1 MSALGGK
8 RRWTSALPIK
18 ISLFAPN
25 PTWQL
30 PFLSLLITDC
40 YLVYVNERRL
50 TVGKK
55 IEVTTERLAYGG
67 DAVARY
73 QGLTVFVQGAAP
85 NEQVRVRIIESKKN
99 HARAVVEEIL
109 VPSPVRREP
118 PCRYFGDC
126 GGCQLQ
132 HLTYTAQLEA
142 KQNFIRDALNR
153 IGHLGWTDEIAMR
166 SAAEFG
172 YRSRA
177 QLKIEGGRQKRIGYF
192 RAASHSVCDVEDCPI
207 LLPQLNNMLHTVRSL
222 IKEDEHQIPDNLT
235 EIEIAAGTDTIA
247 VEPAIDSRLQT
258 PDSKLSTVVA
268 GVTYQYRPSSF
279 FQVNALLLDEF
290 VREATAGVSGN
301 FAIDLFAGVGLFS
314 IQLSRQFQ
322 SVIGIEANKEA
333 VEYAREN
340 AAINRAN
347 NVQFIR
353 ERADIWLREFAQRH
367 KGQAPELLL
376 LDPPRSGA
384 AECLEAITLLK
395 PQHIHYVSCD
405 PTTLARD
412 LKPLMA
418 DDYKLNRVVG
428 FDLFP
433 QTYHVETIAFLSRE

>member
-1 MSALGGK
+1 MRIIVSGY
-8 RRWTSALPIK
+8 
-18 ISLFAPN
+18 ISTRVLC
-25 PTWQL
+25 
-30 PFLSLLITDC
+30 FLSLPITDC

-50 TVGKK
+50 TIGKK
-55 IEVTTERLAYGG
+55 IEVITERLAYGG

-85 NEQVRVRIIESKKN
+85 NEQVRVRIAESKKN
-99 HARAVVEEIL
+99 YARAVVEEIL

-132 HLTYTAQLEA
+132 HLTYAAQLEA
-142 KQNFIRDALNR
+142 KENFIRDALNR
-153 IGHLGWTDEIAMR
+153 IGHLGWTEEIEIR

-172 YRSRA
+172 YRARA
-177 QLKIEGGRQKRIGYF
+177 QLKIEGGRQKRIGYY

-207 LLPQLNNMLHTVRSL
+207 LLPQLNDKLHTIRSI
-222 IKEDEHQIPDNLT
+222 IKEDVHQIPDNLT
-235 EIEIAAGTDTIA
+235 EIELAAGTDTIA
-247 VEPAIDSRLQT
+247 IEPAFDPRLQT
-258 PDSKLSTVVA
+258 PDSRLSTVVA
-268 GVTYQYRPSSF
+268 GTTYQYSPSSF
-279 FQVNALLLDEF
+279 FQVNALLLTDF
-290 VREATAGVSGN
+290 VREATAGVSGDS
-301 FAIDLFAGVGLFS
+301 AVDLYAGVGLFT
-314 IQLSRQFQ
+314 IQLARQFK
-322 SVIGIEANKEA
+322 SVIGVEGDKRA
-333 VEYAREN
+333 VDFALEN
-340 AAINRAN
+340 VAINRAN
-347 NVQFIR
+347 NVQFITG
-353 ERADIWLREFAQRH
+353 RADVWLREFVKRH
-367 KGQAPELLL
+367 EGQAPDLLL

-384 AECLEAITLLK
+384 AECIGSIAALK

-412 LKPLMA
+412 LKTLMA